1 MPLAYK
7 KDLINVWSMLK
18 IINSW
23 VQNTEQFIDY
33 IDCYMI
39 YDISNIKKN
48 VIT

>member
-1 MPLAYK
+1 MFDQCYK
-7 KDLINVWSMLK
+7 LLIREFRYKQL
-18 IINSW
+18 IQ